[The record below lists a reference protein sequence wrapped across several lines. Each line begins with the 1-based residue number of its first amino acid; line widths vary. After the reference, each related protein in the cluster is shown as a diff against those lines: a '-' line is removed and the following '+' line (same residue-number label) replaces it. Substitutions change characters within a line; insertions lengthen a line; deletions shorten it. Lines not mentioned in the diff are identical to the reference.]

1 MLKHLT
7 FLGSGVE
14 PAAIEFGPGLNVI
27 YGASDTGKS
36 FILDAILFMLGAP
49 SLRSIP
55 ETQEYATVLLGIEV
69 NDGAYTLTRSTS
81 GGTCRG
87 YLGLVKELPDED
99 PVLKLSPKHAAGRK
113 DTISGFLLSQINLD
127 GRMLRKNVRNDLVS
141 LSFRNIAHLSIVDE
155 TQMVSVTPP
164 FFTGQVVTKT
174 AELSTLRLLLDGD
187 DDSLLVPEESDEAR
201 RVSRGKREVL
211 QQVLGNLSRSI
222 EGAPEPPI
230 LYRQLALLDG
240 SITEYTQS
248 LEASVG
254 QRDVLLKE
262 RDRLLEEARRNR
274 RARARA
280 DELIARFG
288 LLMRQYDSD
297 LARLNAVQETG
308 TLLSLFKPGVCVFC
322 GAAVE
327 HQVMAEH
334 TVREAADFA
343 ASVASEREKTEELRR
358 DLVGTVEDL
367 QEQRQV
373 FEEAI
378 LTLES
383 ILEAQRDELTALDEQ
398 LRPREAELSEL
409 LSKKAEIERFLAVH
423 AQIADIQDLAFGFDS
438 IPTTGRTQAPV
449 RWPSDAALED
459 LAITIREIL
468 EAWQVF
474 DSGSVEI
481 DKRIEDLVV
490 SGEPRSARGKGMRS
504 ILHAAFTAS
513 FAKHA
518 LDRNAPHPGFV
529 VLDSPLVTFR
539 EPDAVPEDGKF
550 GEDVMSHSVHA
561 AFYRYLDASFDGQAI
576 VMENT
581 TPPPQLSPD
590 AVIVKFT
597 KRRDRGRYGFFPQT
611 SLSAEGDLS
620 WLDGPD
626 RRGRDFL

>member
-14 PAAIEFGPGLNVI
+14 PATIEFGPGLNVI

-49 SLRSIP
+49 GLRSIP
-55 ETQEYATVLLGIEV
+55 EAQEYATVLLGIEV
-69 NDGAYTLTRSTS
+69 NDGPYTLTRSTS

-87 YLGLVKELPDED
+87 YLGLVKEIPDED
-99 PVLKLSPKHAAGRK
+99 PVLKLSPKHSAGRK

-155 TQMVSVTPP
+155 TQMVSVAPP

-201 RVSRGKREVL
+201 RISRGKREVL

-240 SITEYTQS
+240 SIMEYTQS
-248 LEASVG
+248 LEASVS
-254 QRDVLLKE
+254 QRDVMLKE
-262 RDRLLEEARRNR
+262 RERLLEEARRNR

-343 ASVASEREKTEELRR
+343 ASVAAEREKTEELRR

-367 QEQRQV
+367 REQRQI
-373 FEEAI
+373 FEEAL

-383 ILEAQRDELTALDEQ
+383 SLEAQRDELTALDEQ
-398 LRPREAELSEL
+398 LRPREAELSAL

-438 IPTTGRTQAPV
+438 IPAAGRTQAPA

-459 LAITIREIL
+459 LAITIREML
-468 EAWQVF
+468 EAWQVL

-481 DKRIEDLVV
+481 DKHIEDLVV

-518 LDRNAPHPGFV
+518 LDRNAQHPGFV

-590 AVIVKFT
+590 AVVVKFT

-611 SLSAEGDLS
+611 NLSAQGDLS
-620 WLDGPD
+620 WLDGAD
-626 RRGRDFL
+626 RPGRDFL